1 MHNIKVYR
9 TPVILQDIMFVVSST
24 YFTIL
29 RNCIEKKFQRNMNME
44 RAKLVSLYSQSI
56 LVLNP
61 DYDLIKTWIIKFIF
75 SLRIEREW

>member
-24 YFTIL
+24 YFTIP

-56 LVLNP
+56 LVLNQ